1 MNNNIVNHSVFK
13 SVINKYIST
22 YKRRKSKIWNAVH
35 KRNYQIYKSTLDLSQ
50 NTIYIDYYYE
60 YIKLQKKSML
70 WELKHQEGMNKVIKQ
85 KYYAK
90 IYIWRF
96 ILIKCKIK
104 LFHDDIY
111 VNIIKYLF
119 H

>member
-13 SVINKYIST
+13 SVINKYISI

-35 KRNYQIYKSTLDLSQ
+35 KRNYQIYKPTLDPSQ

-60 YIKLQKKSML
+60 YIKLQQSSML
-70 WELKHQEGMNKVIKQ
+70 WELKHQERMNKVIKQ
-85 KYYAK
+85 KYHAK